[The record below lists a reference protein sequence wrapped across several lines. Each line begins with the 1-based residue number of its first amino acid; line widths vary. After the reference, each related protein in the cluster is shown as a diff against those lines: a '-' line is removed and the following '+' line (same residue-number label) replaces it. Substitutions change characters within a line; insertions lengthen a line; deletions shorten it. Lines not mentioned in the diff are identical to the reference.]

1 MTIKRWCENLT
12 LAEIQIEAEQLE
24 DLGKHAHEIA
34 KILKPLY
41 ETEKKTEKPILSEA
55 NYRRVFQVERMRH
68 PDMYYNMTD
77 GEVRIEVAPT
87 RKGYEVRIANWRKP
101 RAGEKD
107 KNGWTCKEFET
118 IEAAVKQMKTEIINY
133 VSESMV

>member
-55 NYRRVFQVERMRH
+55 NYRRIFEVERRRH
-68 PDMYYNMTD
+68 PDIYYNYTD
-77 GEVRIEVAPT
+77 GEVKIEVTTA
-87 RKGYEVRIANWRKP
+87 RKGYQVRIANWRKP
-101 RAGEKD
+101 RPNETEKS
-107 KNGWTCKEFET
+107 GWTCREFESLE
-118 IEAAVKQMKTEIINY
+118 EAIKQMKTEVINY
-133 VSESMV
+133 VSETMV